1 MKSLRGI
8 ASLVLLVSLCSVRAQ
23 DSTAVAPVDTLTWQE
38 RHSPVKASIFSAVV
52 PGAGQIYNRKYWKA
66 PIVWGGLGLSIYF
79 IQENNSEYQR
89 YKDAYLAM
97 IDNDPNTTDEF
108 GGIYSP
114 DQLLDVSNTYRKWR
128 DLSYIALGM
137 VYILN
142 IVDASVD
149 AHFVR
154 FDVSPELSMGIG
166 PSLSLA
172 AQGNAGLSL
181 SLAVK

>member
-1 MKSLRGI
+1 MKALRGI
-8 ASLVLLVSLCSVRAQ
+8 ASLILLIVLCPARAQ
-23 DSTAVAPVDTLTWQE
+23 DSAAVSLVDTLSWQY
-38 RHSPVKASIFSAVV
+38 RHSPVKASILSAVV

-79 IQENNSEYQR
+79 IQDNNREYQR

-114 DQLLDVSNTYRKWR
+114 DQLLDVSDTYRKWR

-154 FDVSPELSMGIG
+154 FDVSPDLGMSVG

-181 SLAVK
+181 SIAVK